1 MMHAWSAWFN
11 FTAKRY
17 EEREELRET
26 LLEDRGPAYIPW
38 LVKEFEAQAGLF
50 MSQLLFWDGKG
61 HDPDGWIYK
70 SEKEWR
76 HETGLT
82 RSAVRNA
89 RKILTK
95 RGVLEEQK
103 RGLPRRLYY
112 RADLRA
118 LMEIGDLLR
127 PVHAQEVHCLEQ
139 LEHPPQRRPVGR
151 LAPLMPDAC
160 SRFHQSLP

>member
-1 MMHAWSAWFN
+1 MGVYSGDEPL
-11 FTAKRY
+11 TS
-17 EEREELRET
+17 EEREELRES

-38 LVKEFEAQAGLF
+38 LVKEFGAQAGLF

-76 HETGLT
+76 YETGLT

-89 RKILTK
+89 RKILTR
-95 RGVLEEQK
+95 RGVLEEEK

-118 LMEIGDLLR
+118 LMTVLIG
-127 PVHAQEVHCLEQ
+127 
-139 LEHPPQRRPVGR
+139 
-151 LAPLMPDAC
+151 APLLSATEDPEDLWEGDPWAEDEAPEETG
-160 SRFHQSLP
+160 RGED